1 MQNQKKL
8 IVLRGNSGS
17 GKSTIAKKFRDLYPD
32 LKIALIE
39 QDYIRRN
46 ILREKGGL
54 EGAHIN
60 LIKENVEYCLEND
73 FHVILEG
80 IFHLKLYKDLLNY
93 LNQKF
98 PNNIFFYFDIS
109 LDETL
114 RRSKTKNDFHEYGE
128 EKVRS
133 WYIEKDYTNFANE
146 YTINEDLTEE
156 KIIEFMKAKINLI

>member
-1 MQNQKKL
+1 MKNQKKL
-8 IVLRGNSGS
+8 VVLRGNSGS
-17 GKSTIAKKFRDLYPD
+17 GKSTIAKKFRDSYPN

-46 ILREKGGL
+46 ILREKGSL

-60 LIKENVEYCLEND
+60 LIKENVEYCLENN

-98 PNNIFFYFDIS
+98 PNNIFFYFDI
-109 LDETL
+109 
-114 RRSKTKNDFHEYGE
+114 
-128 EKVRS
+128 
-133 WYIEKDYTNFANE
+133 
-146 YTINEDLTEE
+146 
-156 KIIEFMKAKINLI
+156 